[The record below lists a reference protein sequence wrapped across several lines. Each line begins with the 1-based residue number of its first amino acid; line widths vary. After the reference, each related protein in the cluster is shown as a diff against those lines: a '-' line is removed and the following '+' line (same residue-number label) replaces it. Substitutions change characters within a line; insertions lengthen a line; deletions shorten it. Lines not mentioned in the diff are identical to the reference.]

1 MTYITVEALIPEAQM
16 EQANHLAA
24 AKGLSLADL
33 LTFRPNYQDADG
45 NRYCWVGVQ
54 VSPSWLQSMGNA
66 VERPAFDADEEIDL
80 GAAEICRQGMTVLQT
95 LPEQPEPITG
105 LVVYVGTG
113 LAGAYGLTRI
123 SEE

>member
-1 MTYITVEALIPEAQM
+1 MFITVEAIVPESM
-16 EQANHLAA
+16 RHEANHLAA

-33 LTFRPNYQDADG
+33 LTFGSAMYEDADG
-45 NRYCWVGVQ
+45 NRYCWTGVQ
-54 VSPSWLQSMGNA
+54 VSPSWLQGMTSP
-66 VERPAFDADEEIDL
+66 VEHPGFDADEEIDL
-80 GAAEICRQGMTVLQT
+80 VAAETCRQSMIVLQA
-95 LPEQPEPITG
+95 LPEQPVPITG